1 MRPTFR
7 PDPRLLGR
15 APAPLIAAL
24 VLALGGGAYLLWS
37 NLGAKPDPL
46 AVEKDPG
53 TVAAKGEV
61 ELAPLAE
68 APVVAQS
75 GGGESAAVAAAD
87 VAAGLAD
94 PRVWDKDRVDK
105 VLDTFW
111 GREPDIDALLQMV
124 RELGERAVVVEES
137 VWTEEEISTVRGRVE
152 IEGMDLAGEFQI
164 QRNRIEIAL
173 DGPSKIRGTESRTFR
188 ISLRTGEI
196 GIETSGAYISYLV
209 PETEVQS
216 VHELA
221 TARHPVGWEVS
232 VSYSRGTRAQPV
244 LLSDPL
250 AFDYDEYGPLPKEPV
265 WTDEPVAEIVDRTRL
280 EFSAWNQWR
289 SKIEVHKP
297 K

>member
-1 MRPTFR
+1 MRPNSH

-46 AVEKDPG
+46 AVEKDSATSPA
-53 TVAAKGEV
+53 TEEV

-68 APVVAQS
+68 APAVAQGS
-75 GGGESAAVAAAD
+75 GDSAAVEAPAL
-87 VAAGLAD
+87 AAGLAD

-137 VWTEEEISTVRGRVE
+137 VWTEEAISTVRGRVE

-173 DGPSKIRGTESRTFR
+173 DGPSKIPGTESRTFR

-297 K
+297 Q